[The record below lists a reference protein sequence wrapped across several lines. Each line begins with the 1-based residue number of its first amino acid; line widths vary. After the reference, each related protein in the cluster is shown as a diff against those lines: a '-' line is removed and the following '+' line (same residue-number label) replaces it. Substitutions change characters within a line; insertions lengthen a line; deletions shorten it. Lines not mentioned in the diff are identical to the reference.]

1 VTMALSIHNQ
11 FDSLASIFSGSVL
24 AGIVYEVFVL
34 AVFGGSF
41 LLWHYMKYR
50 RLRRPQKDASLKL
63 PYAITKQ
70 PELGSVQ
77 KTRKVA
83 PSSASACQK
92 GDAAAAHATVNKEKS
107 PRGAHAL
114 DASSASIIEASKKM
128 IALLERREF
137 TRALHMYRSLE
148 RSHSD
153 SQISDPAFFT
163 AFILSAARVD
173 KSDVA
178 EKMIR
183 VMKRNKVYLG
193 TQNWQTIL
201 KILSTKKWFSMC
213 LLVHKLF
220 EEQLPCDKVVYSCL
234 INAALEVS
242 EPQRA
247 EAMLPTYQKC
257 DIDVKEYILFF
268 RTYVA
273 LGKVDQAEAIF
284 HMLGDQTTS
293 LMLNLLLLTC
303 VNEKQLDR
311 AMDSLHKAHKLDIG
325 KKEPMV
331 NIVSYNTLIK
341 GYAQAGMLD
350 QCCNAVQMLT
360 EHGLEPDDV
369 TLCTLLDPGLIGNNT
384 SIAEK
389 LVGLT
394 RIRRAPK
401 NTFICTNVMKIL
413 IRVGKLDEASELYE
427 LMKQSEETRPDVVAC
442 SMLIKACVQ
451 AHDLQRALYVVD
463 DMVSLGCAPDDIIL
477 THVLEGCC
485 HDGKHHIGRDLF
497 ERVVATGV
505 APSDYTFLSLV
516 KLLGRTGANDE
527 AFRYVAEREQRFGT
541 KPSVIHFTCLMS
553 GCLRAKKFEQGW
565 QAYLL
570 MKKHGVQP
578 DETTLSTLL
587 PGIAGAQ
594 QWDRV
599 IRIME
604 DAAKLPKLPAL
615 PSEALNVAL
624 SQMVA
629 AGDQEPH
636 VVRLQQLMRGAGVPV
651 NFRPMNR
658 KA

>member
-1 VTMALSIHNQ
+1 MALPVHNQ
-11 FDSLASIFSGSVL
+11 LASFASAFNGSVL
-24 AGIVYEVFVL
+24 SGIVYEILVLGVF
-34 AVFGGSF
+34 AGSF

-50 RLRRPQKDASLKL
+50 RMRQPQRDTSLKL

-70 PELGSVQ
+70 PESGSVQ
-77 KTRKVA
+77 RPKKLACNNVST
-83 PSSASACQK
+83 CQK
-92 GDAAAAHATVNKEKS
+92 AAAAPVDAVSNRQKAS
-107 PRGAHAL
+107 PAGAHAHEVP
-114 DASSASIIEASKKM
+114 SASVIEASKKM
-128 IALLERREF
+128 IGLLERREF

-148 RSHSD
+148 RTHVD
-153 SQISDPAFFT
+153 TQISDPAFFT

-183 VMKRNKVYLG
+183 VMKRNKVCLG

-213 LLVHKLF
+213 LLVYKLF
-220 EEQLPCDKVVYSCL
+220 QEQLPCDKVVYSCL
-234 INAALEVS
+234 INAALEAS
-242 EPQRA
+242 EAQRA
-247 EAMLPTYQKC
+247 EEMLPTYQKC

-268 RTYVA
+268 RTYVS
-273 LGKVDQAEAIF
+273 LGKVHEAEAIF

-303 VNEKQLDR
+303 VNEKKLDR
-311 AMDSLHKAHKLDIG
+311 AMGCLQKAHELDMG

-360 EHGLEPDDV
+360 EQGLEPDDV

-413 IRVGKLDEASELYE
+413 IRVGKLHEAVELYE
-427 LMKQSEETRPDVVAC
+427 LMKQSHETRPDVVAC

-451 AHDLQRALYVVD
+451 SHDLQRALYVVD
-463 DMVSLGCAPDDIIL
+463 DMPSLGCNPDDIIL

-485 HDGKHHIGRDLF
+485 HAGKHHVGRDLF

-505 APSDYTFLSLV
+505 IPSDYTFLSLV
-516 KLLGRTGANDE
+516 KLLGRTAANDE
-527 AFRYVAEREQRFGT
+527 AFRYVAEREKRFGS

-553 GCLRAKKFEQGW
+553 GCLRAKKFEQAW
-565 QAYLL
+565 EAYML
-570 MKKHGVQP
+570 MRKHGVRP
-578 DETTLSTLL
+578 DEQTLSTLL

-604 DAAKLPKLPAL
+604 DAVKLPKLPAL
-615 PSEALNVAL
+615 PSDVLNVAL
-624 SQMVA
+624 SQMVT
-629 AGDQEPH
+629 AGDQQPH
-636 VVRLQQLMRGAGVPV
+636 VVRLQQLMRGAGIAI
-651 NFRPMNR
+651 NSRPTNR